1 MSILA
6 YNSTNGR
13 MSIENVKPGGVT
25 LEKHILVL
33 LKQIFKISYRLS
45 VVGVGAKTIPYL
57 ALSL

>member
-1 MSILA
+1 
-6 YNSTNGR
+6 

-33 LKQIFKISYRLS
+33 LKQIFKISYHLS

-57 ALSL
+57 ALSM

>member
-33 LKQIFKISYRLS
+33 LKQIFK
-45 VVGVGAKTIPYL
+45 YL
-57 ALSL
+57 IALV

>member
-1 MSILA
+1 MSILG

-33 LKQIFKISYRLS
+33 SKQIFKISYRLS
-45 VVGVGAKTIPYL
+45 VVWVGAKTIPYL
-57 ALSL
+57 ALSM